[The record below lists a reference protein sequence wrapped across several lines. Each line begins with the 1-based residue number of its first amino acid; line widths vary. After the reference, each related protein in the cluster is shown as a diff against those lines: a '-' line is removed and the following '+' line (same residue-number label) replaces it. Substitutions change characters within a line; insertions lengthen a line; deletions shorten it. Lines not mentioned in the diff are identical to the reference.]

1 MLITATFFPKVAK
14 WIVRKEAAM
23 KVLLAVDGSPCSESA
38 VEALI
43 HQYKPADTEVLVL
56 HAVECFR
63 LTSIPY
69 NYGMGPVFHEDY
81 AEITKQWRREAEQ
94 LVARLSKRLETAGF
108 KTSSKV
114 EEGDARELI
123 LEYAGKWR
131 PDLILMGSHGKRG
144 LDRFLL
150 GSVSEAVA
158 RHARCSVEI
167 VRGQVAAA

>member
-1 MLITATFFPKVAK
+1 
-14 WIVRKEAAM
+14 M
-23 KVLLAVDGSPCSESA
+23 KVLVAVDGSPCSESA
-38 VEALI
+38 VETLI
-43 HQYKPADTEVLVL
+43 RQYKSTDTEVCVF
-56 HAVECFR
+56 HVVDCVK
-63 LTSIPY
+63 LTPIPY
-69 NYGMGPVFHEDY
+69 TFGTGPVFSQDY
-81 AEITKQWRREAEQ
+81 TVISNQWRCEGEQ
-94 LVARLSKRLETAGF
+94 LVAELSKRLQAAGF

-158 RHARCSVEI
+158 RHAQCSVEI